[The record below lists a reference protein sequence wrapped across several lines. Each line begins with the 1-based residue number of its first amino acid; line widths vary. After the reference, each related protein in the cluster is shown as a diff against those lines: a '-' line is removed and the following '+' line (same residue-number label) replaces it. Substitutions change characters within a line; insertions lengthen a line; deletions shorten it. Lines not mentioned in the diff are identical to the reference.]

1 MIEKI
6 RKFNSFVWKKW
17 YIIIPLTVLFFFVFG
32 FVKEYS
38 SVMRLNE
45 QISNTPE
52 MYPEEYNEIMT
63 NVYDGFSK
71 KRIIEFSIESG
82 ITNAIFFP
90 SIIFYP
96 IFLSTML
103 FSESKKKKII
113 GIIFTSLTILAV
125 IGCINFIINL
135 EIPV

>member
-32 FVKEYS
+32 FVTEYS
-38 SVMRLNE
+38 DIMRLYE

-52 MYPEEYNEIMT
+52 MYPEEYNEIMK

-71 KRIIEFSIESG
+71 ERIIEFSMESG
-82 ITNAIFFP
+82 FTHATIFTFE
-90 SIIFYP
+90 IFYP

-103 FSESKKKKII
+103 FSKSKKKK
-113 GIIFTSLTILAV
+113 AV
-125 IGCINFIINL
+125 
-135 EIPV
+135 